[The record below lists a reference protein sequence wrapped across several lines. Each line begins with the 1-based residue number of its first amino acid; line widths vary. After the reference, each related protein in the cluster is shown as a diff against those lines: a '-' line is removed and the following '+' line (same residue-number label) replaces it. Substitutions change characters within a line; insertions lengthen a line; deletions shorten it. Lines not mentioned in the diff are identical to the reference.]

1 MLLHRDSKIV
11 VQVLSDTI
19 RKKYKKMAFSWIIDK
34 LFLPFDDWNNEE
46 SIGNKYKMYWYGK
59 ESGIF
64 FVFLNKTESVTRSI
78 NWILAVHFYMY
89 IYLDSVK

>member
-1 MLLHRDSKIV
+1 
-11 VQVLSDTI
+11 
-19 RKKYKKMAFSWIIDK
+19 MAFSWIIDK
-34 LFLPFDDWNNEE
+34 LLPFDDWNNEE
-46 SIGNKYKMYWYGK
+46 SIGNKYKMYWHGK